1 MTPATA
7 VDADFVNQIEAH
19 SIYSWPPQVVE
30 DGPGGWTL
38 RATPGLSRGRS
49 NHALTPSYTADD
61 EEIEAGLAAAE
72 AFANRWQ
79 IELGLQVSPIELHGH
94 MLRSLA
100 ARGWSVG
107 ADVFVMMASPD
118 TILTA
123 PGPEPLDLVVSEH
136 ADREWLSAWAA
147 CEPARVPTRPGDD
160 IRSHRETVFASMA
173 GRARFCHFGDLAVG
187 IAVERDD
194 LMGLFCLAVA
204 PRARRHGLGQGL
216 VKGLV
221 RNTTATDVYIQV
233 LSGNTA
239 GVALYR
245 SLDFKPAYR
254 YCHCL
259 APVDAGARD
268 GGGRD

>member
-1 MTPATA
+1 MTPPTA
-7 VDADFVNQIEAH
+7 VYADFVSQIEAH

-79 IELGLQVSPIELHGH
+79 IELGLQVSPVELHSH
-94 MLRSLA
+94 LLHALA
-100 ARGWSVG
+100 TRGWSVG
-107 ADVFVMMASPD
+107 ADVFVMMASPETVLD
-118 TILTA
+118 A
-123 PGPEPLDLVVSEH
+123 PGPEPLDLSVSDH
-136 ADREWLSAWAA
+136 ADADWLRAWAA
-147 CEPARVPTRPGDD
+147 CDPRRVPVQPGDD
-160 IRSHRETVFASMA
+160 VRSHRETVFAAMA
-173 GRARFCHFGDLAVG
+173 GRARFCHFGELAAG
-187 IAVERDD
+187 IAVEREN

-204 PRARRHGLGQGL
+204 PGARRRGLGKGL

-221 RNTTATDVYIQV
+221 RDTTATDVYLQV

-239 GVALYR
+239 GLALYR

-259 APVDAGARD
+259 APAD
-268 GGGRD
+268 GE